1 MRAFWAVGWFVKN
14 RVPQGFPTLP
24 APSLTPWRLWRKP
37 VRRHIVRAHSHT
49 RQLFRL
55 IAVGQG
61 LFHWIKTTWLLCS
74 LESKRKRRPPWERW
88 SPSTS
93 ARQASRWATPAGGCA
108 TLSQSVP
115 PCRNMCHPVA
125 ICATLSK
132 FFFVILFPLTRE
144 LYCLEHGIHPD
155 GSIPAEYQ
163 VPKIPEVLL
172 EDSFL

>member
-24 APSLTPWRLWRKP
+24 APSLTPWRLSRKP
-37 VRRHIVRAHSHT
+37 DRRHIVRAHSHT

-74 LESKRKRRPPWERW
+74 LESKRERRSPWERW

-108 TLSQSVP
+108 TLLQ
-115 PCRNMCHPVA
+115 
-125 ICATLSK
+125 
-132 FFFVILFPLTRE
+132 FFVVVILFPLTRE

-163 VPKIPEVLL
+163 VPKNPEVLL